1 MAQKGG
7 AFKRFLITFILL
19 VLLVVV
25 FVLLG
30 GGNLLKKTGTWIG
43 GVGKQA
49 DDVKKDIENKA
60 SSVEKKV
67 EKGIDAFK
75 QGEKK

>member
-7 AFKRFLITFILL
+7 AFKRFIITLVLL

-25 FVLLG
+25 FVILG
-30 GGNLLKKTGTWIG
+30 GGNLLKKTGSWLG

-49 DDVKKDIENKA
+49 EDVKKDIEHKA
-60 SSVEKKV
+60 TTVEKTV
-67 EKGIDAFK
+67 EKSIDAFK

>member
-7 AFKRFLITFILL
+7 FKRFIITLILL

-25 FVLLG
+25 FILFG
-30 GGNLLKKTGTWIG
+30 GGNLLKKSGSWLS

-49 DDVKKDIENKA
+49 EDVKKDIEHKA
-60 SSVEKKV
+60 SNVEKTV
-67 EKGIDAFK
+67 EKGIDTFK
-75 QGEKK
+75 QGDKK